1 MKGESAKESERA
13 REGGSEREMF
23 RNQVRE
29 RGTRTGGREEIER
42 ERRYVWCVCVNMCVE
57 MMRGSCWC
65 DVVVK

>member
-29 RGTRTGGREEIER
+29 RGTRTGGREGGNRKREEIC
-42 ERRYVWCVCVNMCVE
+42 VVCVCEYVCGDDAWKLLV
-57 MMRGSCWC
+57 
-65 DVVVK
+65 